1 MNAMNKLVVQL
12 PIDSNTDFDSLL
24 RVEETLSR
32 VFGLEGHAQVDGH
45 EISEARF
52 NILIRAP
59 DPAGPTL
66 ARITRLLEALGV
78 LPASVVASFRPAT
91 GSYQVVYPTGYAG
104 EFEL

>member
-12 PIDSNTDFDSLL
+12 PIDSDTDFDSLL
-24 RVEETLSR
+24 HVEETLSR
-32 VFGLEGHAQVDGH
+32 TFGLEGHAKVDGH
-45 EISEARF
+45 EIGDGRF

-66 ARITRLLEALGV
+66 ARITQLLEGLGV

-91 GSYQVVYPTGYAG
+91 DSYQVVYPSGYAG

>member
-32 VFGLEGHAQVDGH
+32 VFGLEDHAQVDGH

-52 NILIRAP
+52 NILIRV
-59 DPAGPTL
+59 PA
-66 ARITRLLEALGV
+66 A
-78 LPASVVASFRPAT
+78 VVASFRPAT
-91 GSYQVVYPTGYAG
+91 DSYEVVHPRGYAAK
-104 EFEL
+104 FVL